1 MKPFNRRLAVMILK
15 NTTAYKLNHIS
26 YKSNPNKITI
36 WSSKSNYGIFYA
48 TDIIQ
53 LFTHLFDSYIQYNL
67 EEKRCELIIF

>member
-1 MKPFNRRLAVMILK
+1 MKSFNRRLAVMILK

-26 YKSNPNKITI
+26 YKSDSKNITV
-36 WSSKSNYGIFYA
+36 WSINTNGAFYK

-53 LFTHLFDSYIQYNL
+53 LFIHPFSSYIQYNP